1 MGAQYVKQTSPRNFI
16 SSGGL
21 GTMGFGYGAA
31 IGAQMANPDKRVI
44 HFTGDGSLHM
54 DMTEACTAVSNDLPI
69 ITVILNNRILG
80 MVYQWQ
86 TLNFGKR
93 YSQTTPERKTD
104 FPKVIEAFGGKGFRA
119 DNMEE
124 LADAFEKAL
133 KSDVPCWID
142 CNIAKDDLVLPMIQN
157 GKTVDDIIY
166 R

>member
-1 MGAQYVKQTSPRNFI
+1 M
-16 SSGGL
+16 
-21 GTMGFGYGAA
+21 
-31 IGAQMANPDKRVI
+31 
-44 HFTGDGSLHM
+44 
-54 DMTEACTAVSNDLPI
+54 
-69 ITVILNNRILG
+69 
-80 MVYQWQ
+80 WQ